1 MQIFRQADLIETP
14 WKNGGGVTRNIASR
28 LDGDATLWRLSMA
41 DVSTGGPFSN
51 FAGLTRVLTVID
63 GSGMILHGPD
73 GDLKADFAVPVRFDG
88 KTAIVAELTQGP
100 LRDFNLMYDA
110 KRCAG
115 HAVIEKRPLQDA
127 TLGVDGGTAVLHCIT
142 GSISVEGQTL
152 AAGDTVIDQ
161 ETPLR
166 YCLPQGAIALTIT
179 LTATS

>member
-1 MQIFRQADLIETP
+1 MQMFRQADLIETP
-14 WKNGGGVTRNIASR
+14 WKNGGGVTRNIASQR
-28 LDGDATLWRLSMA
+28 DGDATLWRLSMA

-73 GDLKADFAVPVRFDG
+73 GDQKANYAVPVRFDG
-88 KTAIVAELTQGP
+88 KTTIVAELTQGP
-100 LRDFNLMYDA
+100 LRDFNLMFDPDQYA
-110 KRCAG
+110 C
-115 HAVIEKRPLQDA
+115 HVVIEKHPLQDA
-127 TLGVDGGTAVLHCIT
+127 TLGVDGGTAVLHCIA
-142 GSISVEGQTL
+142 GSISVDGQTL

-166 YCLPQGAIALTIT
+166 YCLPQSAIALNIT